1 MELCAR
7 SASPR
12 LSCWREKR
20 RGGWQTAVSYTHLP
34 RRSYSLFRFLSF
46 HGISGQKG
54 AMYGKML
61 FVLLWDRRGN
71 LREQMRIGFLPAFQ
85 ILHSSIFIGIAF
97 LTLPGNFF
105 SIPLLRG
112 IYIDI
117 PGDIPGN
124 RYALFRFPVIFR
136 IFPNTACLLY
146 TSRCV

>member
-1 MELCAR
+1 
-7 SASPR
+7 
-12 LSCWREKR
+12 
-20 RGGWQTAVSYTHLP
+20 
-34 RRSYSLFRFLSF
+34 
-46 HGISGQKG
+46 
-54 AMYGKML
+54 MYGKML

-136 IFPNTACLLY
+136 IFPNTAGHLVNAVADFLAIPPAIF
-146 TSRCV
+146 